1 MKGFIASKLVEVHYM
16 DKDERRFQKKAKTK
30 KKLNPKYKNSMKSQ
44 SKKNTVPKSLA
55 VKV

>member
-30 KKLNPKYKNSMKSQ
+30 KKFNPKYKNSMKSQ